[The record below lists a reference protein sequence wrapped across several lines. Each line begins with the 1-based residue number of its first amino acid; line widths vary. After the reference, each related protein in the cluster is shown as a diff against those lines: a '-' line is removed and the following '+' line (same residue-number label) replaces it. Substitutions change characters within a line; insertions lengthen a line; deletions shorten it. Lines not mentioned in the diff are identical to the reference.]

1 MSEPQKLEG
10 PLIQLKGIEKRYQS
24 GEQEVTV
31 LHPLDLCIQAGEMVA
46 IVGAS
51 GSGKSTLMN
60 LLGCLDRP
68 SAGQYLF
75 RGQDT
80 ARLDALALARLRCHH
95 FGFIFQRYHLLP
107 HLDAT
112 ANVEI
117 PAVYAGTARA
127 ERQQRARA
135 LLSRLGLADRSH
147 HRPGQL
153 SGGQQQRVSIARA
166 LANGGEVILADEPT
180 GALDS
185 HSGKEVMA
193 ILKELHAQGHTI
205 ILVTHDMAV
214 ANHADRIITLRDG
227 RVVED
232 SAQPAKSADQA
243 GRIDTLRDGRVVEDS
258 GQAAKSANH
267 ADRID
272 TLRDERA
279 AEENGQDA
287 PAAQG
292 TALPQAGVTKAA
304 GKPSKGAI
312 PPHIAPAKGSKLGW
326 DRYREA
332 ARMAVHAMLA
342 HRMRTFLTMLGIII
356 GIAAVVSVVALG
368 QGARAKVINDINA
381 MGTNTI
387 DIFPGKDWGD
397 EKAASIQT
405 LNERDL
411 DALLGQPY
419 LEGAS
424 PQIATSG
431 QLRYRNKTST
441 GNVVGVGSD
450 FFRVKGMTLTQG
462 RLFDERDIQS
472 RTAVAVVDGKTIE
485 SLLGKEDPVGQ
496 VVLVGTLPVR
506 IIGVVA
512 QETGFGRSSQS
523 VSIWLPYSAVMS
535 RLISQNHFSQI
546 TIRVKDGIQPAL
558 AEQAAVA
565 LLTQRHGV
573 KDFFTFSSDSI
584 IKSVEKTTA
593 TMTLLVSAIA
603 VISLIVGGV
612 GVMNI
617 MLVSVVERT
626 REIGIRIA
634 VGARQSDI
642 LQQFLIEAVMVSL
655 LGGLLGIGLALLI
668 GFVFSLF
675 VESFQMSFS
684 LFSILMAFG
693 CSSLIGILFGYLPAR
708 NAARLDPVEALARE

>member
-1 MSEPQKLEG
+1 MSE
-10 PLIQLKGIEKRYQS
+10 PLIQLKGIERRYQS
-24 GEQEVTV
+24 GEHEVTV
-31 LHPLDLCIQAGEMVA
+31 LHPLDLAIAAGEMVA

-68 SAGQYLF
+68 SGGQYLF

-80 ARLDALALARLRCHH
+80 AGLDALALARLRCHH

-107 HLDAT
+107 HLDAA

-117 PAVYAGTARA
+117 PAIYAGTSRP
-127 ERQQRARA
+127 ERQIRART
-135 LLSRLGLADRSH
+135 LLTRLGLSDRSH

-214 ANHADRIITLRDG
+214 ANHANRIITLRDG

-232 SAQPAKSADQA
+232 SGQLAASPPISPDKAH
-243 GRIDTLRDGRVVEDS
+243 GVEERQQTA
-258 GQAAKSANH
+258 QAATDPAAGQKAH
-267 ADRID
+267 EPAPDRI
-272 TLRDERA
+272 
-279 AEENGQDA
+279 
-287 PAAQG
+287 PAASV
-292 TALPQAGVTKAA
+292 ARR
-304 GKPSKGAI
+304 
-312 PPHIAPAKGSKLGW
+312 GSQGW

-332 ARMAVHAMLA
+332 GRMALHAMLA

-368 QGARAKVINDINA
+368 QGARAKVIDDINA

-431 QLRYRNKTST
+431 QLRYRNKTSS
-441 GNVVGVGSD
+441 GSVVGVGSD

-462 RLFDERDIQS
+462 RLLDERDIRS
-472 RTAVAVVDGKTIE
+472 RTAVAVVDGKTIT
-485 SLLGKEDPVGQ
+485 SLLGKTDPVGQ

-506 IIGVVA
+506 IVGVVS

-523 VSIWLPYSAVMS
+523 VNVWLPYSAVMS
-535 RLISQNHFSQI
+535 RLISQSHFSQI
-546 TIRVKDGIQPAL
+546 TIRVKDGVQPAL

-584 IKSVEKTTA
+584 VKSVEKTTA
-593 TMTLLVSAIA
+593 TLTLLVSAIA

-655 LGGLLGIGLALLI
+655 LGGLLGIGLAMFI
-668 GFVFSLF
+668 GFVFSLL
-675 VESFQMSFS
+675 VESFQMRFS

>member
-1 MSEPQKLEG
+1 MSE
-10 PLIQLKGIEKRYQS
+10 PLIQLKGIERRYQS

-31 LHPLDLCIQAGEMVA
+31 LHPLDLTIEAGEMIA

-80 ARLDALALARLRCHH
+80 ATLDALSLARLRCHH

-107 HLDAT
+107 HLNAA

-117 PAVYAGTARA
+117 PAVYAGTSRPDRQARS
-127 ERQQRARA
+127 QA
-135 LLSRLGLADRSH
+135 LLARLGLSDRSH
-147 HRPGQL
+147 HTPGQL

-185 HSGKEVMA
+185 QSGKEVMA

-214 ANHADRIITLRDG
+214 ASHADRIITLRDG
-227 RVVED
+227 RV
-232 SAQPAKSADQA
+232 
-243 GRIDTLRDGRVVEDS
+243 LEDS
-258 GQAAKSANH
+258 GKPATTTA
-267 ADRID
+267 R
-272 TLRDERA
+272 L
-279 AEENGQDA
+279 
-287 PAAQG
+287 PAAS
-292 TALPQAGVTKAA
+292 PAA
-304 GKPSKGAI
+304 RASGND
-312 PPHIAPAKGSKLGW
+312 W

-332 ARMAVHAMLA
+332 GRMALHAMLA

-368 QGARAKVINDINA
+368 QGARAKVVDQINA

-405 LNERDL
+405 LNKRDL

-424 PQIATSG
+424 PQIASSG
-431 QLRYRNKTST
+431 QLRYRNKTS
-441 GNVVGVGSD
+441 GGSIVGVGSD
-450 FFRVKGMTLTQG
+450 FFRVKGMKLTSG
-462 RLFDERDIQS
+462 RLFDERDIQN
-472 RTAVAVVDGKTIE
+472 RAAVAVVDGKTIE

-506 IIGVVA
+506 IIGVVEE
-512 QETGFGRSSQS
+512 ETGFGRSSQS
-523 VSIWLPYSAVMS
+523 VNVWLPYSAVMS
-535 RLISQNHFSQI
+535 RLISQNHFSQL
-546 TIRVKDGIQPAL
+546 TIRVKDGVQPAL
-558 AEQAAVA
+558 AEQAAIE

-655 LGGLLGIGLALLI
+655 LGGMLGVGVSLFIGLL
-668 GFVFSLF
+668 FSLF
-675 VESFQMSFS
+675 VESIQMQFS

>member
-1 MSEPQKLEG
+1 MSE
-10 PLIQLKGIEKRYQS
+10 PLIQLKGIERRYQS

-31 LHPLDLCIQAGEMVA
+31 LHPLDLTIEAGEMIA

-80 ARLDALALARLRCHH
+80 ATLDALSLARLRCHH

-107 HLDAT
+107 HLNAA

-117 PAVYAGTARA
+117 PAVYAGTSRPDRQARSN
-127 ERQQRARA
+127 A
-135 LLSRLGLADRSH
+135 LLARLGLSDRSH
-147 HRPGQL
+147 HTPGQL

-185 HSGKEVMA
+185 QSGKEVMA
-193 ILKELHAQGHTI
+193 TLKELHAQGHTI

-214 ANHADRIITLRDG
+214 ASHADRIITLRDG
-227 RVVED
+227 RV
-232 SAQPAKSADQA
+232 
-243 GRIDTLRDGRVVEDS
+243 LEDS
-258 GQAAKSANH
+258 GKPATTTA
-267 ADRID
+267 R
-272 TLRDERA
+272 L
-279 AEENGQDA
+279 
-287 PAAQG
+287 PAAS
-292 TALPQAGVTKAA
+292 PAA
-304 GKPSKGAI
+304 RASGND
-312 PPHIAPAKGSKLGW
+312 W

-332 ARMAVHAMLA
+332 GRMALHAMLA

-368 QGARAKVINDINA
+368 QGARAKVVDQINA

-405 LNERDL
+405 LNKRDL

-424 PQIATSG
+424 PQIASSG
-431 QLRYRNKTST
+431 QLRYRNKTSS
-441 GNVVGVGSD
+441 GSIVGVGSD
-450 FFRVKGMTLTQG
+450 FFRVKGMKLTSG
-462 RLFDERDIQS
+462 RLFDERDIQN
-472 RTAVAVVDGKTIE
+472 RAAVAVVDGKTIE

-506 IIGVVA
+506 IIGVVEE
-512 QETGFGRSSQS
+512 ETGFGRSSQS
-523 VSIWLPYSAVMS
+523 VNVWLPYSAVMS
-535 RLISQNHFSQI
+535 RLISQNHFSQL
-546 TIRVKDGIQPAL
+546 TIRVKDGVQPAL
-558 AEQAAVA
+558 AEQAAIE

-655 LGGLLGIGLALLI
+655 LGGMLGVGVSLFIGLL
-668 GFVFSLF
+668 FSLF
-675 VESFQMSFS
+675 VESIQMQFS

>member
-1 MSEPQKLEG
+1 MSE
-10 PLIQLKGIEKRYQS
+10 PLIQLKGIERRYQS

-31 LHPLDLCIQAGEMVA
+31 LHSLDLTIEAGEMIA

-68 SAGQYLF
+68 STGQYLF

-80 ARLDALALARLRCHH
+80 ATLDALSLARLRCHH

-107 HLDAT
+107 HLNAA

-117 PAVYAGTARA
+117 PAVYAGTSRPDRQARSN
-127 ERQQRARA
+127 A
-135 LLSRLGLADRSH
+135 LLTRLGLSDRSH
-147 HRPGQL
+147 HTPGQL

-185 HSGKEVMA
+185 QSGKEVMA

-214 ANHADRIITLRDG
+214 ASHADRIITLRDG
-227 RVVED
+227 RV
-232 SAQPAKSADQA
+232 
-243 GRIDTLRDGRVVEDS
+243 LEDS
-258 GQAAKSANH
+258 GKPATTTA
-267 ADRID
+267 R
-272 TLRDERA
+272 L
-279 AEENGQDA
+279 
-287 PAAQG
+287 PAAS
-292 TALPQAGVTKAA
+292 PAA
-304 GKPSKGAI
+304 RASGND
-312 PPHIAPAKGSKLGW
+312 W

-332 ARMAVHAMLA
+332 GRMALHAMLA

-368 QGARAKVINDINA
+368 QGARAKVVDQINA

-405 LNERDL
+405 LNKRDL

-424 PQIATSG
+424 PQIASSG
-431 QLRYRNKTST
+431 QLRYRNKTSS
-441 GNVVGVGSD
+441 GSIVGVGSD
-450 FFRVKGMTLTQG
+450 FFRVKGMKLTSG
-462 RLFDERDIQS
+462 RLFDERDIQN
-472 RTAVAVVDGKTIE
+472 RAAVAVVDGKTIE

-506 IIGVVA
+506 IIGVVEE
-512 QETGFGRSSQS
+512 ETGFGRSSQS
-523 VSIWLPYSAVMS
+523 VNVWLPYSAVMS
-535 RLISQNHFSQI
+535 RLISQNHFSQL
-546 TIRVKDGIQPAL
+546 TVRVKDGVQPAL
-558 AEQAAVA
+558 AEQAAIE

-655 LGGLLGIGLALLI
+655 LGGMLGVGVSLFIGLL
-668 GFVFSLF
+668 FSLF
-675 VESFQMSFS
+675 VESIQMQFS

>member
-1 MSEPQKLEG
+1 MSE
-10 PLIQLKGIEKRYQS
+10 PLIQLKGIERRYQS

-31 LHPLDLCIQAGEMVA
+31 LHPLDLTIEAGEMIA

-80 ARLDALALARLRCHH
+80 ATLDALSLARLRCHH

-107 HLDAT
+107 HLNAA

-117 PAVYAGTARA
+117 PAVYAGTSRPDRQARS
-127 ERQQRARA
+127 QA
-135 LLSRLGLADRSH
+135 LLARLGLSDRSH
-147 HRPGQL
+147 HTPGQL

-185 HSGKEVMA
+185 QSGKEVMA

-214 ANHADRIITLRDG
+214 ASHADRIITLRDG
-227 RVVED
+227 RV
-232 SAQPAKSADQA
+232 
-243 GRIDTLRDGRVVEDS
+243 LEDS
-258 GQAAKSANH
+258 GKPATTTA
-267 ADRID
+267 R
-272 TLRDERA
+272 L
-279 AEENGQDA
+279 
-287 PAAQG
+287 PAAS
-292 TALPQAGVTKAA
+292 PAA
-304 GKPSKGAI
+304 RASGND
-312 PPHIAPAKGSKLGW
+312 W

-332 ARMAVHAMLA
+332 GRMALHAMLA

-368 QGARAKVINDINA
+368 QGARAKVVDQINA

-387 DIFPGKDWGD
+387 DIFPGRDWGD

-405 LNERDL
+405 LNKRDL

-424 PQIATSG
+424 PQIASSG
-431 QLRYRNKTST
+431 QLRYRNKTSS
-441 GNVVGVGSD
+441 GSIVGVGSD
-450 FFRVKGMTLTQG
+450 FFRVKGMKLTSG
-462 RLFDERDIQS
+462 RLFDERDIQN
-472 RTAVAVVDGKTIE
+472 RAAVAVVDGKTIE

-506 IIGVVA
+506 IIGVVEE
-512 QETGFGRSSQS
+512 ETGFGRSSQS
-523 VSIWLPYSAVMS
+523 VNVWLPYSAVMS
-535 RLISQNHFSQI
+535 RLISQNHFSQL
-546 TIRVKDGIQPAL
+546 TIRVKDGVQPAL
-558 AEQAAVA
+558 AEQAAIE

-655 LGGLLGIGLALLI
+655 LGGMLGVGVSLFIGLL
-668 GFVFSLF
+668 FSLF
-675 VESFQMSFS
+675 VESIQMQFS

>member
-1 MSEPQKLEG
+1 MSE
-10 PLIQLKGIEKRYQS
+10 PLIQLKGIERRYQS

-31 LHPLDLCIQAGEMVA
+31 LHPLDLTIEAGEMIA

-80 ARLDALALARLRCHH
+80 ATLDALSLARLRCHH

-107 HLDAT
+107 HLNAA

-117 PAVYAGTARA
+117 PAVYAGASRP
-127 ERQQRARA
+127 ERQARSQA
-135 LLSRLGLADRSH
+135 LLARLGLSDRSH
-147 HRPGQL
+147 HTPGQL

-185 HSGKEVMA
+185 QSGKEVMA

-214 ANHADRIITLRDG
+214 ASHADRIITLRDG
-227 RVVED
+227 RV
-232 SAQPAKSADQA
+232 
-243 GRIDTLRDGRVVEDS
+243 LEDS
-258 GQAAKSANH
+258 GKPATATAPLPP
-267 ADRID
+267 AP
-272 TLRDERA
+272 
-279 AEENGQDA
+279 
-287 PAAQG
+287 PAAR
-292 TALPQAGVTKAA
+292 AG
-304 GKPSKGAI
+304 GND
-312 PPHIAPAKGSKLGW
+312 W

-332 ARMAVHAMLA
+332 GRMALHTMLA

-368 QGARAKVINDINA
+368 QGARAKVIDQINA

-405 LNERDL
+405 LNKRDL

-424 PQIATSG
+424 PQIASSG
-431 QLRYRNKTST
+431 QLRYRNKTSS
-441 GNVVGVGSD
+441 GSIVGVGSD
-450 FFRVKGMTLTQG
+450 FFRVKGMKLTSG
-462 RLFDERDIQS
+462 RLFDERDIQN
-472 RTAVAVVDGKTIE
+472 RAAVAVVDGKTIK
-485 SLLGKEDPVGQ
+485 SLLGEEDPVGQ

-506 IIGVVA
+506 IIGVVEE
-512 QETGFGRSSQS
+512 ETGFGRSSQS
-523 VSIWLPYSAVMS
+523 VNVWLPYSAVMS
-535 RLISQNHFSQI
+535 RLISQNHFSQL
-546 TIRVKDGIQPAL
+546 TIRVKDGVQPAL
-558 AEQAAVA
+558 AEQAAIE

-655 LGGLLGIGLALLI
+655 LGGMLGVGVSLLI
-668 GFVFSLF
+668 GLLFSLF
-675 VESFQMSFS
+675 VESIQMQFS

>member
-1 MSEPQKLEG
+1 MSEP
-10 PLIQLKGIEKRYQS
+10 LIRLKGIERRYPS
-24 GEQEVTV
+24 GEHEVTV
-31 LHPLDLCIQAGEMVA
+31 LHPLDLAIDAGEMVA

-60 LLGCLDRP
+60 LLGCLDHP
-68 SAGQYLF
+68 SGGQYLF

-80 ARLDALALARLRCHH
+80 ATLDALSLARLRCHH

-107 HLDAT
+107 HLDAA

-117 PAVYAGTARA
+117 PAIYAGTARLD
-127 ERQQRARA
+127 RQARART
-135 LLSRLGLADRSH
+135 LLTRLGLQDRSH

-185 HSGKEVMA
+185 QSGKEVMA

-214 ANHADRIITLRDG
+214 ASHADRIITLRDG

-232 SAQPAKSADQA
+232 SGHRATDDNAASPSGAPAHPLP
-243 GRIDTLRDGRVVEDS
+243 GDGS
-258 GQAAKSANH
+258 QLAAPSV
-267 ADRID
+267 
-272 TLRDERA
+272 
-279 AEENGQDA
+279 GQDA
-287 PAAQG
+287 QG
-292 TALPQAGVTKAA
+292 TGAA
-304 GKPSKGAI
+304 VRTASR
-312 PPHIAPAKGSKLGW
+312 GW

-332 ARMAVHAMLA
+332 GRMALHAMLA

-368 QGARAKVINDINA
+368 QGARAKVIDDINA

-397 EKAASIQT
+397 EKATSIQT

-431 QLRYRNKTST
+431 QLRYRNKTSS
-441 GNVVGVGSD
+441 GSVIGVGND

-462 RLFDERDIQS
+462 RLLDERDIRN

-485 SLLGKEDPVGQ
+485 SLLGQVDPVGQ

-506 IIGVVA
+506 IVGVVT

-523 VSIWLPYSAVMS
+523 VNVWLPYSAVMS
-535 RLISQNHFSQI
+535 RLLSQQHFTQI
-546 TIRVKDGIQPAL
+546 TIRVKDGVQPAL

-584 IKSVEKTTA
+584 VKSVEKTTA
-593 TMTLLVSAIA
+593 TLTLLVSAIA

-668 GFVFSLF
+668 GALFSLL
-675 VESFQMSFS
+675 VESFQMRFS

>member
-1 MSEPQKLEG
+1 MSEP
-10 PLIQLKGIEKRYQS
+10 LIRLKGIERRYQS
-24 GEQEVTV
+24 GEHEVTV
-31 LHPLDLCIQAGEMVA
+31 LHPLDLAIDAGEMVA

-68 SAGQYLF
+68 SGGQYLF

-80 ARLDALALARLRCHH
+80 ATLDALSLARLRCHH

-107 HLDAT
+107 HLDAA

-117 PAVYAGTARA
+117 PAIYAGTARLD
-127 ERQQRARA
+127 RQARART
-135 LLSRLGLADRSH
+135 LLTRLGLQDRSH

-185 HSGKEVMA
+185 QSGKEVMA

-214 ANHADRIITLRDG
+214 ASHADRIITLRDG

-232 SAQPAKSADQA
+232 SGHRATDDNAPSPSGAPAHPLP
-243 GRIDTLRDGRVVEDS
+243 GDGSQLAPPPV
-258 GQAAKSANH
+258 
-267 ADRID
+267 
-272 TLRDERA
+272 
-279 AEENGQDA
+279 GQDA
-287 PAAQG
+287 QG
-292 TALPQAGVTKAA
+292 TGAA
-304 GKPSKGAI
+304 VRTASR
-312 PPHIAPAKGSKLGW
+312 GW

-332 ARMAVHAMLA
+332 GRMALHAMLA

-368 QGARAKVINDINA
+368 QGARAKVIDDINA

-431 QLRYRNKTST
+431 QLRYRNKTSS
-441 GNVVGVGSD
+441 GSVIGVGND

-462 RLFDERDIQS
+462 RLLDERDIRN

-485 SLLGKEDPVGQ
+485 SLLGQVDPVGQ

-506 IIGVVA
+506 IVGVVT

-523 VSIWLPYSAVMS
+523 VNVWLPYSAVMS
-535 RLISQNHFSQI
+535 RLLSQQHFTQI
-546 TIRVKDGIQPAL
+546 TIRVKDGVQPAL

-584 IKSVEKTTA
+584 VKSVEKTTA
-593 TMTLLVSAIA
+593 TLTLLVSAIA

-668 GFVFSLF
+668 GALFSLL
-675 VESFQMSFS
+675 VESFQMRFS

>member
-1 MSEPQKLEG
+1 MSE
-10 PLIQLKGIEKRYQS
+10 PLIQLKGIERRYQS

-31 LHPLDLCIQAGEMVA
+31 LHPLDLVIEAGEMIA

-68 SAGQYLF
+68 SGGQYLF
-75 RGQDT
+75 RGEDT
-80 ARLDALALARLRCHH
+80 ATLDALALARLRCHH

-107 HLDAT
+107 HLDAA

-117 PAVYAGTARA
+117 PAIYAGTGRHNRQARA
-127 ERQQRARA
+127 RQ
-135 LLSRLGLADRSH
+135 LLGRLGLAERSH
-147 HRPGQL
+147 HTPGQL

-185 HSGKEVMA
+185 QSGKEVMA
-193 ILKELHAQGHTI
+193 ILKELHQQGHTI
-205 ILVTHDMAV
+205 ILVTHDMEV
-214 ANHADRIITLRDG
+214 ASHADRIITLKDG
-227 RVVED
+227 RV
-232 SAQPAKSADQA
+232 Q
-243 GRIDTLRDGRVVEDS
+243 EDS
-258 GQAAKSANH
+258 GRKVAANQPV
-267 ADRID
+267 
-272 TLRDERA
+272 L
-279 AEENGQDA
+279 NVQ
-287 PAAQG
+287 PAAG
-292 TALPQAGVTKAA
+292 E
-304 GKPSKGAI
+304 GA
-312 PPHIAPAKGSKLGW
+312 SYDW

-332 ARMAVHAMLA
+332 GRMAVHAMLA

-368 QGARAKVINDINA
+368 QGARTKVIDQINA

-387 DIFPGKDWGD
+387 EIFPGKGWGD
-397 EKAASIQT
+397 EKMASIQT
-405 LNERDL
+405 LNKGDL

-419 LEGAS
+419 LAGAS
-424 PQIATSG
+424 PEIASPG
-431 QLRYRNKTST
+431 QLRYRNKTSSGSVT
-441 GNVVGVGSD
+441 GVSND
-450 FFRVKGMTLTQG
+450 YFKVKGMTLVSG
-462 RLFDERDIQS
+462 RLLEWQDIQQ
-472 RTAVAVVDGKTIE
+472 RAAVAVVDKKSIG
-485 SLLGKEDPVGQ
+485 SLLGKDDPVGK
-496 VVLVGTLPVR
+496 VVMVGTLPVR
-506 IIGVVA
+506 IIGVVS
-512 QETGFGRSSQS
+512 QETGFGPSSQS
-523 VSIWLPYSAVMS
+523 VNVWLPYSAVMS
-535 RLISQNHFSQI
+535 RLISQHHFSQL

-558 AEQAAVA
+558 AEQAVIE
-565 LLTQRHGV
+565 LLTKRHGV

-593 TMTLLVSAIA
+593 TMTLMVSAIA
-603 VISLIVGGV
+603 LISLIVGGV

-626 REIGIRIA
+626 REIGIRMA

-655 LGGLLGIGLALLI
+655 LGGICGVGLSLGIGML
-668 GFVFSLF
+668 FSLL
-675 VESFQMSFS
+675 VDSIKMQFS

-708 NAARLDPVEALARE
+708 NAARLDPVVALARE

>member
-1 MSEPQKLEG
+1 MSE
-10 PLIQLKGIEKRYQS
+10 PLIQLKGIERRYQS

-31 LHPLDLCIQAGEMVA
+31 LHPLDLTIEAGEMIA

-68 SAGQYLF
+68 SSGQYLF

-80 ARLDALALARLRCHH
+80 ATLDALSLARLRCHH

-107 HLDAT
+107 HLNAA

-117 PAVYAGTARA
+117 PAVYAGTPRA
-127 ERQQRARA
+127 ERQARSQA
-135 LLSRLGLADRSH
+135 LLTRLGLSDRSH
-147 HRPGQL
+147 HTPSQL

-185 HSGKEVMA
+185 QSGKEVMA

-205 ILVTHDMAV
+205 ILVTHDMEV
-214 ANHADRIITLRDG
+214 ASHADRIITLKDG
-227 RVVED
+227 RV
-232 SAQPAKSADQA
+232 Q
-243 GRIDTLRDGRVVEDS
+243 EDS
-258 GQAAKSANH
+258 GRKPAAVPVAPT
-267 ADRID
+267 A
-272 TLRDERA
+272 
-279 AEENGQDA
+279 A
-287 PAAQG
+287 PAG
-292 TALPQAGVTKAA
+292 KEGAG
-304 GKPSKGAI
+304 
-312 PPHIAPAKGSKLGW
+312 HDW

-332 ARMAVHAMLA
+332 ARMALHAMLA

-368 QGARAKVINDINA
+368 QGARAKVIDQINA

-405 LNERDL
+405 LNKRDL

-424 PQIATSG
+424 PQIAAPG
-431 QLRYRNKTST
+431 QLRYRNKTSS
-441 GNVVGVGSD
+441 GSIVGVGND
-450 FFRVKGMTLTQG
+450 FFRVKGMKLTNG
-462 RLFDERDIQS
+462 RLFDERDIQN
-472 RTAVAVVDGKTIE
+472 RAAVAVVDGKTIE
-485 SLLGKEDPVGQ
+485 SLLGKQDPVGQ

-506 IIGVVA
+506 IIGVVEE
-512 QETGFGRSSQS
+512 ETGFGRSSQS
-523 VSIWLPYSAVMS
+523 VNVWLPYSAVMS
-535 RLISQNHFSQI
+535 RLISQNHFSQL
-546 TIRVKDGIQPAL
+546 TIRVKDGVQPAL
-558 AEQAAVA
+558 AEQAAIE

-655 LGGLLGIGLALLI
+655 LGGMLGVGVSLFIGLL
-668 GFVFSLF
+668 FSLF
-675 VESFQMSFS
+675 VESIQMHFS

-708 NAARLDPVEALARE
+708 NAARLDPIEALARE

>member
-1 MSEPQKLEG
+1 MSEP
-10 PLIQLKGIEKRYQS
+10 LIRLKGIERRYQS
-24 GEQEVTV
+24 GEHEVTV
-31 LHPLDLCIQAGEMVA
+31 LHPLDLAIDAGEMVA

-68 SAGQYLF
+68 SGGQYLF

-80 ARLDALALARLRCHH
+80 ATLDALSLARLRCHH

-107 HLDAT
+107 HLDAA

-117 PAVYAGTARA
+117 PAIYAGTARLD
-127 ERQQRARA
+127 RQARART
-135 LLSRLGLADRSH
+135 LLTRLGLQDRSH

-185 HSGKEVMA
+185 QSGKEVMT

-214 ANHADRIITLRDG
+214 ASHADRIITLRDG

-232 SAQPAKSADQA
+232 S
-243 GRIDTLRDGRVVEDS
+243 G
-258 GQAAKSANH
+258 H
-267 ADRID
+267 
-272 TLRDERA
+272 RA
-279 AEENGQDA
+279 ADDNAASPSPSGAPAHPQPGDGSQLAPPSVGQDA
-287 PAAQG
+287 QDTGAAVR
-292 TALPQAGVTKAA
+292 TASP
-304 GKPSKGAI
+304 
-312 PPHIAPAKGSKLGW
+312 GW

-332 ARMAVHAMLA
+332 GRMALHAMLA

-368 QGARAKVINDINA
+368 QGARAKVIDDINA

-424 PQIATSG
+424 PKIATSG
-431 QLRYRNKTST
+431 QLRYRNKTSS
-441 GNVVGVGSD
+441 GSVIGVGND
-450 FFRVKGMTLTQG
+450 FFRVKGKTLTQG
-462 RLFDERDIQS
+462 RLLDERDIRN

-485 SLLGKEDPVGQ
+485 SLLGQVDPVGQ

-506 IIGVVA
+506 IVGVVT

-523 VSIWLPYSAVMS
+523 VNVWLPYSAVMS
-535 RLISQNHFSQI
+535 RLLSQQHFTQI
-546 TIRVKDGIQPAL
+546 TIRVKDGVQPAL

-584 IKSVEKTTA
+584 VKSVEKTTA
-593 TMTLLVSAIA
+593 TLTLLVSAIA

-668 GFVFSLF
+668 GALFSLL
-675 VESFQMSFS
+675 VESFQMRFS

>member
-1 MSEPQKLEG
+1 MSEP
-10 PLIQLKGIEKRYQS
+10 LIRLKGIERRYQS
-24 GEQEVTV
+24 GEHEVTV
-31 LHPLDLCIQAGEMVA
+31 LHPLDLAIDAGEMVA

-68 SAGQYLF
+68 SGGQYLF

-80 ARLDALALARLRCHH
+80 ATLDALSLARLRCHH

-107 HLDAT
+107 HLDAA

-117 PAVYAGTARA
+117 PAIYAGTARLD
-127 ERQQRARA
+127 RQARART
-135 LLSRLGLADRSH
+135 LLTRLGLQDRSH

-185 HSGKEVMA
+185 QSGKEVMA

-214 ANHADRIITLRDG
+214 ASHADRIITLRDG

-232 SAQPAKSADQA
+232 SGHRATDDNAPSPSPSGAPAHPLP
-243 GRIDTLRDGRVVEDS
+243 GDGSQLAPPPV
-258 GQAAKSANH
+258 
-267 ADRID
+267 
-272 TLRDERA
+272 
-279 AEENGQDA
+279 GQDA
-287 PAAQG
+287 QG
-292 TALPQAGVTKAA
+292 TGAA
-304 GKPSKGAI
+304 VRTASR
-312 PPHIAPAKGSKLGW
+312 GW

-332 ARMAVHAMLA
+332 GRMALHAMLA

-368 QGARAKVINDINA
+368 QGARAKVIDDINA

-431 QLRYRNKTST
+431 QLRYRNKTSS
-441 GNVVGVGSD
+441 GSVIGVGND

-462 RLFDERDIQS
+462 RLLDERDIRN

-485 SLLGKEDPVGQ
+485 SLLGKVDPVGQ

-506 IIGVVA
+506 IVGVVT

-523 VSIWLPYSAVMS
+523 VNVWLPYSAVMS
-535 RLISQNHFSQI
+535 RLLSQQHFTQI
-546 TIRVKDGIQPAL
+546 TIRVKDGVQPAL

-584 IKSVEKTTA
+584 VKSVEKTTA
-593 TMTLLVSAIA
+593 TLTLLVSAIA

-634 VGARQSDI
+634 IGARQSDI

-668 GFVFSLF
+668 GALFSLL
-675 VESFQMSFS
+675 VESFQMRFS

>member
-1 MSEPQKLEG
+1 MSEP
-10 PLIQLKGIEKRYQS
+10 LIRLKGIERRYQS
-24 GEQEVTV
+24 GEHEVTV
-31 LHPLDLCIQAGEMVA
+31 LHPLDLAIDAGEMVA

-68 SAGQYLF
+68 SGGQYLF

-80 ARLDALALARLRCHH
+80 ATLDALSLARLRCHH

-107 HLDAT
+107 HLDAA

-117 PAVYAGTARA
+117 PAIYAGTARLD
-127 ERQQRARA
+127 RQARART
-135 LLSRLGLADRSH
+135 LLTRLGLQDRSH

-185 HSGKEVMA
+185 QSGKEVMT

-214 ANHADRIITLRDG
+214 ASHADRIITLRDG

-232 SAQPAKSADQA
+232 SGHRATDDNAASPSGAPAHPLP
-243 GRIDTLRDGRVVEDS
+243 GDGS
-258 GQAAKSANH
+258 QLAAPSV
-267 ADRID
+267 
-272 TLRDERA
+272 
-279 AEENGQDA
+279 GQDA
-287 PAAQG
+287 QG
-292 TALPQAGVTKAA
+292 TGAA
-304 GKPSKGAI
+304 VRTASR
-312 PPHIAPAKGSKLGW
+312 GW

-332 ARMAVHAMLA
+332 GRMALHAMLA

-368 QGARAKVINDINA
+368 QGARAKVIDDINA

-431 QLRYRNKTST
+431 QLRYRNKTSS
-441 GNVVGVGSD
+441 GSVIGVGND

-462 RLFDERDIQS
+462 RLLDERDIRN

-485 SLLGKEDPVGQ
+485 SLLGQVDPVGQ

-506 IIGVVA
+506 IVGVVT

-523 VSIWLPYSAVMS
+523 VNVWLPYSAVMS
-535 RLISQNHFSQI
+535 RLLSQQHFTQI
-546 TIRVKDGIQPAL
+546 TIRVKDGVQPAL

-584 IKSVEKTTA
+584 VKSVEKTTA
-593 TMTLLVSAIA
+593 TLTLLVSAIA

-655 LGGLLGIGLALLI
+655 LGGLLGIGLALLL
-668 GFVFSLF
+668 GALFSLL
-675 VESFQMSFS
+675 VESFQMRFS

>member
-1 MSEPQKLEG
+1 MSEP
-10 PLIQLKGIEKRYQS
+10 LIRLKGIERRYQS
-24 GEQEVTV
+24 GEHEVTV
-31 LHPLDLCIQAGEMVA
+31 LHPLDLAIDAGEMVA

-68 SAGQYLF
+68 SGGQYLF

-80 ARLDALALARLRCHH
+80 ATLDALSLARLRCHH

-107 HLDAT
+107 HLDAA

-117 PAVYAGTARA
+117 PAIYAGTARLD
-127 ERQQRARA
+127 RQARART
-135 LLSRLGLADRSH
+135 LLTRLGLQDRSH

-185 HSGKEVMA
+185 QSGKEVMA

-214 ANHADRIITLRDG
+214 ASHADRIITLRDG

-232 SAQPAKSADQA
+232 SGHRATDDNAPSPSPSGAPAHPLP
-243 GRIDTLRDGRVVEDS
+243 GDGSQLPPPPV
-258 GQAAKSANH
+258 
-267 ADRID
+267 
-272 TLRDERA
+272 
-279 AEENGQDA
+279 GQDA
-287 PAAQG
+287 QG
-292 TALPQAGVTKAA
+292 TGAA
-304 GKPSKGAI
+304 VRTASR
-312 PPHIAPAKGSKLGW
+312 GW

-332 ARMAVHAMLA
+332 GRMALHAMLA

-368 QGARAKVINDINA
+368 QGARAKVIDDINA

-431 QLRYRNKTST
+431 QLRYRNKTSS
-441 GNVVGVGSD
+441 GSVIGVGND

-462 RLFDERDIQS
+462 RLLDERDIRN

-485 SLLGKEDPVGQ
+485 SLLGKVDPVGQ

-506 IIGVVA
+506 IVGVVT

-523 VSIWLPYSAVMS
+523 VNVWLPYSAVMS
-535 RLISQNHFSQI
+535 RLLSQQHFTQI
-546 TIRVKDGIQPAL
+546 TIRVKDGVQPAL

-584 IKSVEKTTA
+584 VKSVEKTTA
-593 TMTLLVSAIA
+593 TLTLLVSAIA

-668 GFVFSLF
+668 GALFSLL
-675 VESFQMSFS
+675 VESFQMRFS

>member
-1 MSEPQKLEG
+1 MSE
-10 PLIQLKGIEKRYQS
+10 PLIQLKGIERRYQS

-31 LHPLDLCIQAGEMVA
+31 LHPLDLTIEAGEMIA

-68 SAGQYLF
+68 SSGQYLF

-80 ARLDALALARLRCHH
+80 ATLDALSLARLRCHH

-107 HLDAT
+107 HLNAA

-117 PAVYAGTARA
+117 PAVYAGTPRA
-127 ERQQRARA
+127 ERQARSQA
-135 LLSRLGLADRSH
+135 LLTRLGLSDRSH
-147 HRPGQL
+147 HTPNQL

-185 HSGKEVMA
+185 QSGKEVMA

-205 ILVTHDMAV
+205 ILVTHDMEV
-214 ANHADRIITLRDG
+214 ASHADRIITLKDG
-227 RVVED
+227 RV
-232 SAQPAKSADQA
+232 Q
-243 GRIDTLRDGRVVEDS
+243 EDS
-258 GQAAKSANH
+258 GRKPAAVPVTPTA
-267 ADRID
+267 
-272 TLRDERA
+272 
-279 AEENGQDA
+279 A
-287 PAAQG
+287 PAG
-292 TALPQAGVTKAA
+292 KEGAG
-304 GKPSKGAI
+304 
-312 PPHIAPAKGSKLGW
+312 HDW

-332 ARMAVHAMLA
+332 ARMALHAMLA

-368 QGARAKVINDINA
+368 QGARAKVIDQINS

-405 LNERDL
+405 LNKRDL

-424 PQIATSG
+424 PQIAAPG
-431 QLRYRNKTST
+431 QLRYRNKTSS
-441 GNVVGVGSD
+441 GSIVGVGND
-450 FFRVKGMTLTQG
+450 FFRVKGMKLTNG
-462 RLFDERDIQS
+462 RLFDERDIQN
-472 RTAVAVVDGKTIE
+472 RAAVAVVDGKTIE
-485 SLLGKEDPVGQ
+485 SLLGKQDPVGQ

-506 IIGVVA
+506 IIGVVEE
-512 QETGFGRSSQS
+512 ETGFGRSSQS
-523 VSIWLPYSAVMS
+523 VNVWLPYSAVMS
-535 RLISQNHFSQI
+535 RLISQNHFSQL
-546 TIRVKDGIQPAL
+546 TIRVKDGVQPAL
-558 AEQAAVA
+558 AEQAAIE

-655 LGGLLGIGLALLI
+655 LGGMLGVGVSLFIGLL
-668 GFVFSLF
+668 FSLF
-675 VESFQMSFS
+675 VESIQMHFS

>member
-1 MSEPQKLEG
+1 M
-10 PLIQLKGIEKRYQS
+10 IQLKGIERRYQS

-31 LHPLDLCIQAGEMVA
+31 LHPLDLTIEAGEMIA

-68 SAGQYLF
+68 SSGQYLF

-80 ARLDALALARLRCHH
+80 ATLDALSLARLRCHH

-107 HLDAT
+107 HLNAA

-117 PAVYAGTARA
+117 PAVYAGTPRT
-127 ERQQRARA
+127 ERQARSQA
-135 LLSRLGLADRSH
+135 LLTRLGLSDRSH
-147 HRPGQL
+147 HTPSQL

-185 HSGKEVMA
+185 QSGKEVMA

-205 ILVTHDMAV
+205 ILVTHDMEV
-214 ANHADRIITLRDG
+214 ASHADRIITLKDG
-227 RVVED
+227 RVQED
-232 SAQPAKSADQA
+232 S
-243 GRIDTLRDGRVVEDS
+243 
-258 GQAAKSANH
+258 
-267 ADRID
+267 DRK
-272 TLRDERA
+272 
-279 AEENGQDA
+279 
-287 PAAQG
+287 PAAAPVTP
-292 TALPQAGVTKAA
+292 TAVPA
-304 GKPSKGAI
+304 GKEGAG
-312 PPHIAPAKGSKLGW
+312 HDW

-332 ARMAVHAMLA
+332 ARMALHAMLA

-368 QGARAKVINDINA
+368 QGARAKVIDQINA

-405 LNERDL
+405 LNKRDL

-424 PQIATSG
+424 PQIAAPG
-431 QLRYRNKTST
+431 QLRYRNKTSS
-441 GNVVGVGSD
+441 GSIVGVGND
-450 FFRVKGMTLTQG
+450 FFRVKGMKLTNG
-462 RLFDERDIQS
+462 RLFDERDIQN
-472 RTAVAVVDGKTIE
+472 RAAVAVVDGKTIE
-485 SLLGKEDPVGQ
+485 SLLGKQDPVGQ

-506 IIGVVA
+506 IIGVVEE
-512 QETGFGRSSQS
+512 ETGFGRSSQS
-523 VSIWLPYSAVMS
+523 VNVWLPYSAVMS
-535 RLISQNHFSQI
+535 RLISQNHFSQL
-546 TIRVKDGIQPAL
+546 TIRVKDGVQPAL
-558 AEQAAVA
+558 AEQAAIE

-655 LGGLLGIGLALLI
+655 LGGMLGVGVSLFIGLI
-668 GFVFSLF
+668 FSLF
-675 VESFQMSFS
+675 VESIQMHFS

>member
-1 MSEPQKLEG
+1 MSE
-10 PLIQLKGIEKRYQS
+10 PLIQLKGIERRYQS

-31 LHPLDLCIQAGEMVA
+31 LHPLDLTIEAGEMIA

-68 SAGQYLF
+68 SSGQYLF

-80 ARLDALALARLRCHH
+80 ATLDALSLARLRCHH

-107 HLDAT
+107 HLNAA

-117 PAVYAGTARA
+117 PAVYAGTPRA
-127 ERQQRARA
+127 ERQARSQA
-135 LLSRLGLADRSH
+135 LLTRLGLSDRSH
-147 HRPGQL
+147 HTPSQL

-185 HSGKEVMA
+185 QSGKEVMA

-205 ILVTHDMAV
+205 ILVTHDMEV
-214 ANHADRIITLRDG
+214 ASHADRIITLKDG
-227 RVVED
+227 RV
-232 SAQPAKSADQA
+232 Q
-243 GRIDTLRDGRVVEDS
+243 EDS
-258 GQAAKSANH
+258 GRKPAAVPVTPTA
-267 ADRID
+267 
-272 TLRDERA
+272 
-279 AEENGQDA
+279 A
-287 PAAQG
+287 PAG
-292 TALPQAGVTKAA
+292 KEGAG
-304 GKPSKGAI
+304 
-312 PPHIAPAKGSKLGW
+312 HYW

-332 ARMAVHAMLA
+332 ARMALHAMLA

-368 QGARAKVINDINA
+368 QGARAKVIDQINA

-405 LNERDL
+405 LNKRDL

-424 PQIATSG
+424 PQIAAPG
-431 QLRYRNKTST
+431 QLRYRNKTSS
-441 GNVVGVGSD
+441 GSIVGVGND
-450 FFRVKGMTLTQG
+450 FFRVKGMKLTNG
-462 RLFDERDIQS
+462 RLFDERDIQN
-472 RTAVAVVDGKTIE
+472 RAAVAVVDGKTIE
-485 SLLGKEDPVGQ
+485 SLLGKQDPVGQ

-506 IIGVVA
+506 IIGVVEE
-512 QETGFGRSSQS
+512 ETGFGRSSQS
-523 VSIWLPYSAVMS
+523 VNVWLPYSAVMS
-535 RLISQNHFSQI
+535 RLISQNHFSQL
-546 TIRVKDGIQPAL
+546 TIRVKDGVQPAL
-558 AEQAAVA
+558 AEQAAIE

-655 LGGLLGIGLALLI
+655 LGGMLGVGVSLFIGLL
-668 GFVFSLF
+668 FSLF
-675 VESFQMSFS
+675 VESIQMHFS

>member
-1 MSEPQKLEG
+1 M
-10 PLIQLKGIEKRYQS
+10 IQLKGIERRYQS

-31 LHPLDLCIQAGEMVA
+31 LHPLDLTIEAGEMIA

-68 SAGQYLF
+68 SSGQYLF

-80 ARLDALALARLRCHH
+80 ATLDALSLARLRCHH

-107 HLDAT
+107 HLNAA

-117 PAVYAGTARA
+117 PAVYAGTPRA
-127 ERQQRARA
+127 ERQARSQA
-135 LLSRLGLADRSH
+135 LLTRLGLSERSH
-147 HRPGQL
+147 HTPSQL

-185 HSGKEVMA
+185 QSGKEVMA

-205 ILVTHDMAV
+205 ILVTHDMEV
-214 ANHADRIITLRDG
+214 ASHADRIITLKDG
-227 RVVED
+227 RV
-232 SAQPAKSADQA
+232 Q
-243 GRIDTLRDGRVVEDS
+243 EDS
-258 GQAAKSANH
+258 GRKPAAIPVTPTA
-267 ADRID
+267 
-272 TLRDERA
+272 
-279 AEENGQDA
+279 A
-287 PAAQG
+287 PAG
-292 TALPQAGVTKAA
+292 KEGAG
-304 GKPSKGAI
+304 
-312 PPHIAPAKGSKLGW
+312 HDW

-332 ARMAVHAMLA
+332 ARMALHAMLA

-368 QGARAKVINDINA
+368 QGARAKVIDQINA

-405 LNERDL
+405 LNKRDL

-424 PQIATSG
+424 PQIAAPG
-431 QLRYRNKTST
+431 QLRYRNKTSS
-441 GNVVGVGSD
+441 GSIVGVGND
-450 FFRVKGMTLTQG
+450 FFRVKGMKLTNG
-462 RLFDERDIQS
+462 RLFDERDIQN
-472 RTAVAVVDGKTIE
+472 RAAVAVVDGKTIE
-485 SLLGKEDPVGQ
+485 SLLGKQDPVGQ

-506 IIGVVA
+506 IIGVVEE
-512 QETGFGRSSQS
+512 ETGFGRSSQS
-523 VSIWLPYSAVMS
+523 VNVWLPYSAVMS
-535 RLISQNHFSQI
+535 RLISQNHFSQL
-546 TIRVKDGIQPAL
+546 TIRVKDGVQPAL
-558 AEQAAVA
+558 AEQAAIE

-655 LGGLLGIGLALLI
+655 LGGMLGVGVSLFIGLL
-668 GFVFSLF
+668 FSLF
-675 VESFQMSFS
+675 VESIQMHFS

>member
-1 MSEPQKLEG
+1 MSE
-10 PLIQLKGIEKRYQS
+10 PLIQLKGIERRYQS
-24 GEQEVTV
+24 GEHEVTV
-31 LHPLDLCIQAGEMVA
+31 LHPLDLTIAAGEMVA

-68 SAGQYLF
+68 SGGQYLF

-80 ARLDALALARLRCHH
+80 AGLDALALARLRCHH

-107 HLDAT
+107 HLDAA

-117 PAVYAGTARA
+117 PAIYAGTSRP
-127 ERQQRARA
+127 ERQIRART
-135 LLSRLGLADRSH
+135 LLTRLGLSDRSH

-193 ILKELHAQGHTI
+193 ILKELHEQGHTI

-214 ANHADRIITLRDG
+214 ANHANRIITLRDG

-232 SAQPAKSADQA
+232 SGQPAASLAISASQAHGEESQQIPQTAVDQVSS
-243 GRIDTLRDGRVVEDS
+243 GLP
-258 GQAAKSANH
+258 GQAAKQEVREPAP
-267 ADRID
+267 DRI
-272 TLRDERA
+272 A
-279 AEENGQDA
+279 
-287 PAAQG
+287 
-292 TALPQAGVTKAA
+292 TASVARR
-304 GKPSKGAI
+304 
-312 PPHIAPAKGSKLGW
+312 GSQGW

-332 ARMAVHAMLA
+332 GRMALHAMLA

-368 QGARAKVINDINA
+368 QGARAKVIDDINA

-431 QLRYRNKTST
+431 QLRYRNKTSS
-441 GNVVGVGSD
+441 GSVVGVGSD

-462 RLFDERDIQS
+462 RLLDERDIRS
-472 RTAVAVVDGKTIE
+472 RTAVAVVDGKTIT
-485 SLLGKEDPVGQ
+485 SLLGKTDPVGQ

-506 IIGVVA
+506 IVGVVS

-523 VSIWLPYSAVMS
+523 VNVWLPYSAVMS
-535 RLISQNHFSQI
+535 RLISQSHFSQI
-546 TIRVKDGIQPAL
+546 TIRVKDGVQPAL

-584 IKSVEKTTA
+584 VKSVEKTTA
-593 TMTLLVSAIA
+593 TLTLLVSAIA

-655 LGGLLGIGLALLI
+655 LGGLLGIGLAMFI
-668 GFVFSLF
+668 GFVFSLL
-675 VESFQMSFS
+675 VESFQMRFS
-684 LFSILMAFG
+684 
-693 CSSLIGILFGYLPAR
+693 
-708 NAARLDPVEALARE
+708 

>member
-1 MSEPQKLEG
+1 MSE
-10 PLIQLKGIEKRYQS
+10 PLIQLKGIERRYQS

-31 LHPLDLCIQAGEMVA
+31 LHPLDLVIEAGEMIA

-68 SAGQYLF
+68 SGGQYLF
-75 RGQDT
+75 RGEDT
-80 ARLDALALARLRCHH
+80 ATLDALALARLRCHH

-107 HLDAT
+107 HLDAA

-117 PAVYAGTARA
+117 PAIYAGTSRHDRQARA
-127 ERQQRARA
+127 RQ
-135 LLSRLGLADRSH
+135 LLGRLGLAERSH
-147 HRPGQL
+147 HTPGQL

-185 HSGKEVMA
+185 QSGKEVMA
-193 ILKELHAQGHTI
+193 ILKELHQQGHTI
-205 ILVTHDMAV
+205 ILVTHDMEV
-214 ANHADRIITLRDG
+214 ASHADRIITLKDG
-227 RVVED
+227 RV
-232 SAQPAKSADQA
+232 QA
-243 GRIDTLRDGRVVEDS
+243 DS
-258 GQAAKSANH
+258 GRKVAANQPV
-267 ADRID
+267 
-272 TLRDERA
+272 L
-279 AEENGQDA
+279 NMP
-287 PAAQG
+287 PAAG
-292 TALPQAGVTKAA
+292 EGV
-304 GKPSKGAI
+304 SYD
-312 PPHIAPAKGSKLGW
+312 W

-332 ARMAVHAMLA
+332 GRMAVHAMLA

-368 QGARAKVINDINA
+368 QGARTKVIDQINA

-387 DIFPGKDWGD
+387 EIFPGKGWGD
-397 EKAASIQT
+397 EKMASIQT
-405 LNERDL
+405 LNKGDL

-419 LEGAS
+419 LAGAS
-424 PQIATSG
+424 PEIASPG
-431 QLRYRNKTST
+431 QLRYRNKTSSGSVT
-441 GNVVGVGSD
+441 GVSND
-450 FFRVKGMTLTQG
+450 YFKVKGMTLVSG
-462 RLFDERDIQS
+462 RLLEWQDIQQ
-472 RTAVAVVDGKTIE
+472 RAAVAVVDKKSIG
-485 SLLGKEDPVGQ
+485 SLLGKDDPVGK
-496 VVLVGTLPVR
+496 VVMVGTLPVR
-506 IIGVVA
+506 IIGVVS
-512 QETGFGRSSQS
+512 QETGFGPSSQS
-523 VSIWLPYSAVMS
+523 VNVWLPYSAVMS
-535 RLISQNHFSQI
+535 RLISQHHFSQL

-558 AEQAAVA
+558 AEQAVIE
-565 LLTQRHGV
+565 LLTKRHGV

-593 TMTLLVSAIA
+593 TMTLMVSAIA
-603 VISLIVGGV
+603 LISLIVGGV

-626 REIGIRIA
+626 REIGIRMA

-655 LGGLLGIGLALLI
+655 LGGICGVGLSLGIGML
-668 GFVFSLF
+668 FSLL
-675 VESFQMSFS
+675 VDSIKMQFS

-708 NAARLDPVEALARE
+708 NAARLDPVVALARE

>member
-1 MSEPQKLEG
+1 MSDRLNRPETPPPEQG
-10 PLIQLKGIEKRYQS
+10 QPPLIQLRGIERRYQS

-68 SAGQYLF
+68 SGGQYLF

-80 ARLDALALARLRCHH
+80 ATLDALALARLRCHH

-107 HLDAT
+107 HLDAA

-117 PAVYAGTARA
+117 PAVYAGTART
-127 ERQQRARA
+127 ERQVRART

-232 SAQPAKSADQA
+232 SGQPAEPVDESQTSPRNEQRATPA
-243 GRIDTLRDGRVVEDS
+243 
-258 GQAAKSANH
+258 
-267 ADRID
+267 
-272 TLRDERA
+272 RDETTASPALQDLPVTWA
-279 AEENGQDA
+279 A
-287 PAAQG
+287 
-292 TALPQAGVTKAA
+292 
-304 GKPSKGAI
+304 S
-312 PPHIAPAKGSKLGW
+312 LGW

-332 ARMAVHAMLA
+332 GRMALHAMLA

-411 DALLGQPY
+411 DTLLGQPY

-441 GNVVGVGSD
+441 GNLVGVGSD
-450 FFRVKGMTLTQG
+450 FFRVKGMQLTRG
-462 RLFDERDIQS
+462 RLLDERDIQH
-472 RTAVAVVDGKTIE
+472 RVPVAVVDGKTIE
-485 SLLGKEDPVGQ
+485 SLLGKVDPIGQ

-506 IIGVVA
+506 IVGVVA

-668 GFVFSLF
+668 GFVFSLI
-675 VESFQMSFS
+675 VASFQMYFS

>member
-1 MSEPQKLEG
+1 MSE
-10 PLIQLKGIEKRYQS
+10 PLIQLKGIERRYQS

-31 LHPLDLCIQAGEMVA
+31 LHPLDLTIEAGEMIA

-80 ARLDALALARLRCHH
+80 ATLDALSLARLRCHH

-107 HLDAT
+107 HLNAA

-117 PAVYAGTARA
+117 PAVYAGASRP
-127 ERQQRARA
+127 ERQARSQD
-135 LLSRLGLADRSH
+135 LLARLGLSDRSH
-147 HRPGQL
+147 HTPGQL

-185 HSGKEVMA
+185 QSGKEVMA

-214 ANHADRIITLRDG
+214 ASHADRIITLRDG
-227 RVVED
+227 RV
-232 SAQPAKSADQA
+232 
-243 GRIDTLRDGRVVEDS
+243 LEDS
-258 GQAAKSANH
+258 GKPATATAPLQPAPPAA
-267 ADRID
+267 
-272 TLRDERA
+272 RA
-279 AEENGQDA
+279 AGND
-287 PAAQG
+287 
-292 TALPQAGVTKAA
+292 
-304 GKPSKGAI
+304 
-312 PPHIAPAKGSKLGW
+312 W

-332 ARMAVHAMLA
+332 GRMALHAMLA

-368 QGARAKVINDINA
+368 QGARAKVIDQINA

-405 LNERDL
+405 LNKRDL

-424 PQIATSG
+424 PQIAAPG
-431 QLRYRNKTST
+431 QLRYRNKTSS
-441 GNVVGVGSD
+441 GNIVGVGSD
-450 FFRVKGMTLTQG
+450 FFRVKGMKLTNG
-462 RLFDERDIQS
+462 RLFDERDIQN
-472 RTAVAVVDGKTIE
+472 RTAVAVVDGKTIK
-485 SLLGKEDPVGQ
+485 SLLGEEDPVGQ

-506 IIGVVA
+506 IIGVVEE
-512 QETGFGRSSQS
+512 ETGFGRSSQS
-523 VSIWLPYSAVMS
+523 VNVWLPYSAVMS
-535 RLISQNHFSQI
+535 RLISQNHFSQL
-546 TIRVKDGIQPAL
+546 TIRVKDGVQPAL
-558 AEQAAVA
+558 AEQAAIE

-655 LGGLLGIGLALLI
+655 LGGMLGVGVSLLI
-668 GFVFSLF
+668 GLLFSLF
-675 VESFQMSFS
+675 VESIQMHFS

>member
-1 MSEPQKLEG
+1 MSE
-10 PLIQLKGIEKRYQS
+10 PLIQLKGIERRYQS
-24 GEQEVTV
+24 GEHEVTV
-31 LHPLDLCIQAGEMVA
+31 LHPLDLTIAAGEMVA

-68 SAGQYLF
+68 SGGQYLF

-80 ARLDALALARLRCHH
+80 AGLDALALARLRCHH

-107 HLDAT
+107 HLDAA

-117 PAVYAGTARA
+117 PAIYAGTSRP
-127 ERQQRARA
+127 ERQIRART
-135 LLSRLGLADRSH
+135 LLTRLGLSDRSH

-193 ILKELHAQGHTI
+193 ILKELHEQGHTI

-214 ANHADRIITLRDG
+214 ANHANRIITLRDG

-232 SAQPAKSADQA
+232 SGQPAASPVISVSQA
-243 GRIDTLRDGRVVEDS
+243 HGEESQPVP
-258 GQAAKSANH
+258 QAATKPVSALPRP
-267 ADRID
+267 AAGQEVREPAPDRI
-272 TLRDERA
+272 A
-279 AEENGQDA
+279 
-287 PAAQG
+287 
-292 TALPQAGVTKAA
+292 TASVARR
-304 GKPSKGAI
+304 
-312 PPHIAPAKGSKLGW
+312 GSQGW

-332 ARMAVHAMLA
+332 GRMALHAMLA

-368 QGARAKVINDINA
+368 QGARAKVIDDINA

-431 QLRYRNKTST
+431 QLRYRNKTSN
-441 GNVVGVGSD
+441 GSVVGVGSD

-462 RLFDERDIQS
+462 RLLDERDIRS
-472 RTAVAVVDGKTIE
+472 RTAVAVVDGKTIA
-485 SLLGKEDPVGQ
+485 SLLGKTDPVGQ

-506 IIGVVA
+506 IVGVVA
-512 QETGFGRSSQS
+512 QETGFGPSSQS
-523 VSIWLPYSAVMS
+523 VNVWLPYSAVMS

-546 TIRVKDGIQPAL
+546 TIRVKDGVQPAL

-584 IKSVEKTTA
+584 VKSVEKTTA
-593 TMTLLVSAIA
+593 TLTLLVSAIA

-655 LGGLLGIGLALLI
+655 LGGLLGIGLAMFI
-668 GFVFSLF
+668 GFIFSLL
-675 VESFQMSFS
+675 VESFQMRFS

>member
-1 MSEPQKLEG
+1 MSEP
-10 PLIQLKGIEKRYQS
+10 LIRLKGIERRYQS
-24 GEQEVTV
+24 GEHEVTV
-31 LHPLDLCIQAGEMVA
+31 LHPLDLAIDAGEMVA

-68 SAGQYLF
+68 SGGQYLF

-80 ARLDALALARLRCHH
+80 ATLDALSLARLRCHH

-107 HLDAT
+107 HLDAA

-117 PAVYAGTARA
+117 PAIYAGTARLD
-127 ERQQRARA
+127 RQARART
-135 LLSRLGLADRSH
+135 LLTRLGLQDRSH

-185 HSGKEVMA
+185 QSGKEVMA

-214 ANHADRIITLRDG
+214 ASHADRIITLRDG

-232 SAQPAKSADQA
+232 SGHRATDDNAASASGAQAHPLP
-243 GRIDTLRDGRVVEDS
+243 GDGSQLAPPSV
-258 GQAAKSANH
+258 
-267 ADRID
+267 
-272 TLRDERA
+272 
-279 AEENGQDA
+279 GQDA
-287 PAAQG
+287 QG
-292 TALPQAGVTKAA
+292 T
-304 GKPSKGAI
+304 GAVVRT
-312 PPHIAPAKGSKLGW
+312 ASRGW

-332 ARMAVHAMLA
+332 GRMALHAMLA

-368 QGARAKVINDINA
+368 QGARAKVIDDINA

-431 QLRYRNKTST
+431 QLRYRNKTSS
-441 GNVVGVGSD
+441 GSVIGVGND

-462 RLFDERDIQS
+462 RLLDERDIRN

-485 SLLGKEDPVGQ
+485 SLLGKVDPVGQ

-506 IIGVVA
+506 IVGVVT

-523 VSIWLPYSAVMS
+523 VNVWLPYSAVMS
-535 RLISQNHFSQI
+535 RLLSQQHFTQI

-584 IKSVEKTTA
+584 VKSVEKTTA
-593 TMTLLVSAIA
+593 TLTLLVSAIA

-668 GFVFSLF
+668 GALFSLL
-675 VESFQMSFS
+675 VESFQMRFS

>member
-1 MSEPQKLEG
+1 MSE
-10 PLIQLKGIEKRYQS
+10 PLIQLKGIERRYQS

-31 LHPLDLCIQAGEMVA
+31 LHPLDLTIEAGEMIA

-68 SAGQYLF
+68 SSGQYLF

-80 ARLDALALARLRCHH
+80 ATLDALSLARLRCHH

-107 HLDAT
+107 HLNAA

-117 PAVYAGTARA
+117 PAVYAGTPRA
-127 ERQQRARA
+127 ERQARSQA
-135 LLSRLGLADRSH
+135 LLTRLGLSDRSH
-147 HRPGQL
+147 HTPSQL

-185 HSGKEVMA
+185 QSGKEVMA

-205 ILVTHDMAV
+205 ILVTHDMEV
-214 ANHADRIITLRDG
+214 ANHADRIITLKDG
-227 RVVED
+227 RV
-232 SAQPAKSADQA
+232 Q
-243 GRIDTLRDGRVVEDS
+243 EDS
-258 GQAAKSANH
+258 GRK
-267 ADRID
+267 
-272 TLRDERA
+272 
-279 AEENGQDA
+279 
-287 PAAQG
+287 PAAIPVTP
-292 TALPQAGVTKAA
+292 TAVPA
-304 GKPSKGAI
+304 GKEGAG
-312 PPHIAPAKGSKLGW
+312 HGW

-332 ARMAVHAMLA
+332 ARMALHAMLA

-368 QGARAKVINDINA
+368 QGARAKVIDQINA

-405 LNERDL
+405 LNKSDL

-424 PQIATSG
+424 PQIAASG
-431 QLRYRNKTST
+431 QLRYRNKTSS
-441 GNVVGVGSD
+441 GSIVGVGSD
-450 FFRVKGMTLTQG
+450 FFRVKGMKLTNG
-462 RLFDERDIQS
+462 RLFDKRDIQN

-485 SLLGKEDPVGQ
+485 SLLGKQDPVGQ

-506 IIGVVA
+506 IIGVVEE
-512 QETGFGRSSQS
+512 ETGFGRSSQS
-523 VSIWLPYSAVMS
+523 VNVWLPYSAVMS
-535 RLISQNHFSQI
+535 RLISQNHFSQL
-546 TIRVKDGIQPAL
+546 TIRVKDGVQPAL
-558 AEQAAVA
+558 AEQAAIE

-655 LGGLLGIGLALLI
+655 LGGMLGVGVSLFIGLL
-668 GFVFSLF
+668 FSLF
-675 VESFQMSFS
+675 VESIQMHFS

>member
-1 MSEPQKLEG
+1 MSE
-10 PLIQLKGIEKRYQS
+10 PLIQLKGIERRYQS

-31 LHPLDLCIQAGEMVA
+31 LHPLDLVIEAGEMIA

-68 SAGQYLF
+68 SGGQYLF
-75 RGQDT
+75 RGEDT
-80 ARLDALALARLRCHH
+80 ATLDALALARLRCHH

-107 HLDAT
+107 HLDAA

-117 PAVYAGTARA
+117 PAIYAGTGRHDRQARA
-127 ERQQRARA
+127 RQ
-135 LLSRLGLADRSH
+135 LLGRLGLAGRSH
-147 HRPGQL
+147 HTPGQL

-185 HSGKEVMA
+185 QSGKEVMA
-193 ILKELHAQGHTI
+193 ILKELHQQGHTI
-205 ILVTHDMAV
+205 ILVTHDMEV
-214 ANHADRIITLRDG
+214 ASHADRIITLKDG
-227 RVVED
+227 RV
-232 SAQPAKSADQA
+232 Q
-243 GRIDTLRDGRVVEDS
+243 EDS
-258 GQAAKSANH
+258 GRKVAGNQPVLNVP
-267 ADRID
+267 
-272 TLRDERA
+272 
-279 AEENGQDA
+279 
-287 PAAQG
+287 PAAG
-292 TALPQAGVTKAA
+292 E
-304 GKPSKGAI
+304 GA
-312 PPHIAPAKGSKLGW
+312 SYDW

-332 ARMAVHAMLA
+332 GRMAVHAMLA

-368 QGARAKVINDINA
+368 QGARTKVIDQINA

-387 DIFPGKDWGD
+387 EIFPGKGWGD
-397 EKAASIQT
+397 EKMASIQT
-405 LNERDL
+405 LNKGDL

-419 LEGAS
+419 LAGAS
-424 PQIATSG
+424 PEIASPG
-431 QLRYRNKTST
+431 QLRYRNKTSSGSVT
-441 GNVVGVGSD
+441 GVSND
-450 FFRVKGMTLTQG
+450 YFKVKGMTLVSG
-462 RLFDERDIQS
+462 RLLEWQDIQQ
-472 RTAVAVVDGKTIE
+472 RAAVAVVDKKSIG
-485 SLLGKEDPVGQ
+485 SLLGKDDPVGK
-496 VVLVGTLPVR
+496 VVMVGTLPVR
-506 IIGVVA
+506 IIGVVS
-512 QETGFGRSSQS
+512 QETGFGPSSQS
-523 VSIWLPYSAVMS
+523 VNVWLPYSAVMS
-535 RLISQNHFSQI
+535 RLISQHHFSQL

-558 AEQAAVA
+558 AEQAVIE
-565 LLTQRHGV
+565 LLTKRHGV

-593 TMTLLVSAIA
+593 TMTLMVSAIA
-603 VISLIVGGV
+603 LISLIVGGV

-626 REIGIRIA
+626 REIGIRMA

-655 LGGLLGIGLALLI
+655 LGGICGVGLSLGIGML
-668 GFVFSLF
+668 FSLL
-675 VESFQMSFS
+675 VDSIKMQFS

-708 NAARLDPVEALARE
+708 NAARLDPVVALARE

>member
-1 MSEPQKLEG
+1 MSE
-10 PLIQLKGIEKRYQS
+10 PLIQLKGIERRYQS
-24 GEQEVTV
+24 GEHEVTV
-31 LHPLDLCIQAGEMVA
+31 LHPLDLTIAAGEMVA

-68 SAGQYLF
+68 SGGQYLF

-80 ARLDALALARLRCHH
+80 AGLDALALARLRCHH

-107 HLDAT
+107 HLDAA

-117 PAVYAGTARA
+117 PAIYAGTSRP
-127 ERQQRARA
+127 ERQIRART
-135 LLSRLGLADRSH
+135 LLTRLGLSDRSH

-193 ILKELHAQGHTI
+193 ILKELHEQGHTI

-214 ANHADRIITLRDG
+214 ANHANRIITLRDG

-232 SAQPAKSADQA
+232 SGQPAASPVISASQAHGEESQQIPQAAVDQVSS
-243 GRIDTLRDGRVVEDS
+243 GLP
-258 GQAAKSANH
+258 GQAANQEVREPAP
-267 ADRID
+267 DRI
-272 TLRDERA
+272 A
-279 AEENGQDA
+279 
-287 PAAQG
+287 
-292 TALPQAGVTKAA
+292 TASVARR
-304 GKPSKGAI
+304 
-312 PPHIAPAKGSKLGW
+312 GSQGW

-332 ARMAVHAMLA
+332 GRMALHAMLA

-368 QGARAKVINDINA
+368 QGARAKVIDDINA

-431 QLRYRNKTST
+431 QLRYRNKTSS
-441 GNVVGVGSD
+441 GSVVGVGSD

-462 RLFDERDIQS
+462 RLLDERDIRS
-472 RTAVAVVDGKTIE
+472 RAAVAVVDGKTIT
-485 SLLGKEDPVGQ
+485 SLLGKTDPVGQ

-506 IIGVVA
+506 IVGVVS

-523 VSIWLPYSAVMS
+523 VNVWLPYSAVMS

-546 TIRVKDGIQPAL
+546 TIRVKDGVQPAL

-584 IKSVEKTTA
+584 VKSVEKTTA
-593 TMTLLVSAIA
+593 TLTLLVSAIA

-655 LGGLLGIGLALLI
+655 LGGLLGIGLAMFI
-668 GFVFSLF
+668 GFIFSLL
-675 VESFQMSFS
+675 VESFQMRFS

>member
-1 MSEPQKLEG
+1 MSE
-10 PLIQLKGIEKRYQS
+10 PLIQLKGIERRYQS

-31 LHPLDLCIQAGEMVA
+31 LHPLDLVIEAGEMIA

-68 SAGQYLF
+68 SGGQYLF
-75 RGQDT
+75 RGEDT
-80 ARLDALALARLRCHH
+80 ATLDALALARLRCHH

-107 HLDAT
+107 HLDAA

-117 PAVYAGTARA
+117 PAIYAGTSRHDRQARA
-127 ERQQRARA
+127 RQ
-135 LLSRLGLADRSH
+135 LLGRLGLAERSH
-147 HRPGQL
+147 HTPGQL

-185 HSGKEVMA
+185 QSGKEVMA
-193 ILKELHAQGHTI
+193 ILKELHQQGHTI
-205 ILVTHDMAV
+205 ILVTHDMEV
-214 ANHADRIITLRDG
+214 ASHADRIITLKDG
-227 RVVED
+227 RV
-232 SAQPAKSADQA
+232 Q
-243 GRIDTLRDGRVVEDS
+243 EDS
-258 GQAAKSANH
+258 GRKVAGNQPVLNVP
-267 ADRID
+267 
-272 TLRDERA
+272 
-279 AEENGQDA
+279 
-287 PAAQG
+287 PAAG
-292 TALPQAGVTKAA
+292 G
-304 GKPSKGAI
+304 GA
-312 PPHIAPAKGSKLGW
+312 SYDW

-332 ARMAVHAMLA
+332 GRMAVHAMLA

-368 QGARAKVINDINA
+368 QGARTKVIDQINA

-387 DIFPGKDWGD
+387 EIFPGKGWGD
-397 EKAASIQT
+397 EKMASIQT
-405 LNERDL
+405 LNKGDL

-419 LEGAS
+419 LAGAS
-424 PQIATSG
+424 PEIASPG
-431 QLRYRNKTST
+431 QLRYRNKTSSGSVT
-441 GNVVGVGSD
+441 GVSND
-450 FFRVKGMTLTQG
+450 YFKVKGMTLVSG
-462 RLFDERDIQS
+462 RLLEWQDIQQ
-472 RTAVAVVDGKTIE
+472 RAAVAVVDKKSIG
-485 SLLGKEDPVGQ
+485 SLLGKDDPVGK
-496 VVLVGTLPVR
+496 VVMVGTLPVR
-506 IIGVVA
+506 IIGVVS
-512 QETGFGRSSQS
+512 QETGFGPSSQS
-523 VSIWLPYSAVMS
+523 VNVWLPYSAVMS
-535 RLISQNHFSQI
+535 RLISQHHFSQL

-558 AEQAAVA
+558 AEQAVIE
-565 LLTQRHGV
+565 LLTKRHGV

-593 TMTLLVSAIA
+593 TMTLMVSAIA
-603 VISLIVGGV
+603 LISLIVGGV

-626 REIGIRIA
+626 REIGIRMA

-655 LGGLLGIGLALLI
+655 LGGICGVGLSLGIGML
-668 GFVFSLF
+668 FSLL
-675 VESFQMSFS
+675 VDSIKMQFS

-708 NAARLDPVEALARE
+708 NAARLDPVVALARE

>member
-1 MSEPQKLEG
+1 MSEP
-10 PLIQLKGIEKRYQS
+10 LIRLKGIERRYQS
-24 GEQEVTV
+24 GEHEVTV
-31 LHPLDLCIQAGEMVA
+31 LHPLDLAIDAGEMVA

-60 LLGCLDRP
+60 LLGCLDHP
-68 SAGQYLF
+68 SGGQYLF

-80 ARLDALALARLRCHH
+80 ATLDALSLARLRCHH

-107 HLDAT
+107 HLDAA

-117 PAVYAGTARA
+117 PAIYAGTARLD
-127 ERQQRARA
+127 RQARART
-135 LLSRLGLADRSH
+135 LLTRLGLQDRSH

-185 HSGKEVMA
+185 QSGKEVMA

-214 ANHADRIITLRDG
+214 ASHADRIITLRDG

-232 SAQPAKSADQA
+232 SGHRATDDNAASPSGAPAHPLP
-243 GRIDTLRDGRVVEDS
+243 GDGS
-258 GQAAKSANH
+258 QLAAPSV
-267 ADRID
+267 
-272 TLRDERA
+272 
-279 AEENGQDA
+279 GQDA
-287 PAAQG
+287 QG
-292 TALPQAGVTKAA
+292 TGAA
-304 GKPSKGAI
+304 VRTASR
-312 PPHIAPAKGSKLGW
+312 GW

-332 ARMAVHAMLA
+332 GRMALHAMLA

-368 QGARAKVINDINA
+368 QGARAKVIDDINA

-431 QLRYRNKTST
+431 QLRYRNKTSS
-441 GNVVGVGSD
+441 GSVIGVGND

-462 RLFDERDIQS
+462 RLLDERDIRN

-485 SLLGKEDPVGQ
+485 SLLGKVDPVGQ

-506 IIGVVA
+506 IVGVVT

-523 VSIWLPYSAVMS
+523 VNVWLPYSAVMS
-535 RLISQNHFSQI
+535 RLLSQQHFTQI
-546 TIRVKDGIQPAL
+546 TIRVKDGVQPAL

-584 IKSVEKTTA
+584 VKSVEKTTA
-593 TMTLLVSAIA
+593 TLTLLVSAIA

-668 GFVFSLF
+668 GALFSLL
-675 VESFQMSFS
+675 VESFQMRFS

>member
-1 MSEPQKLEG
+1 MSE
-10 PLIQLKGIEKRYQS
+10 PLIQLKGIERRYQS
-24 GEQEVTV
+24 GGQEVTV
-31 LHPLDLCIQAGEMVA
+31 LHPLDLTIEAGEMIA

-68 SAGQYLF
+68 SSGQYLF

-80 ARLDALALARLRCHH
+80 ATLDALSLARLRCHH

-107 HLDAT
+107 HLNAA

-117 PAVYAGTARA
+117 PAVYAGTPRA
-127 ERQQRARA
+127 ERQARSQA
-135 LLSRLGLADRSH
+135 LLTRLGLSDRSH
-147 HRPGQL
+147 HTPSQL

-185 HSGKEVMA
+185 QSGKEVMA

-205 ILVTHDMAV
+205 ILVTHDMEV
-214 ANHADRIITLRDG
+214 ASHADRIITLKDG
-227 RVVED
+227 RV
-232 SAQPAKSADQA
+232 Q
-243 GRIDTLRDGRVVEDS
+243 EDS
-258 GQAAKSANH
+258 GRKPAAVPVTPTA
-267 ADRID
+267 
-272 TLRDERA
+272 
-279 AEENGQDA
+279 A
-287 PAAQG
+287 PASKEG
-292 TALPQAGVTKAA
+292 AG
-304 GKPSKGAI
+304 
-312 PPHIAPAKGSKLGW
+312 HDW

-332 ARMAVHAMLA
+332 ARMALHAMLA

-368 QGARAKVINDINA
+368 QGARAKVIDQINA

-405 LNERDL
+405 LNKRDL

-424 PQIATSG
+424 PQIAAPG
-431 QLRYRNKTST
+431 QLRYRNKTSS
-441 GNVVGVGSD
+441 GSIVGVGND
-450 FFRVKGMTLTQG
+450 FFRVKGMKLTNG
-462 RLFDERDIQS
+462 RLFDERDIQN
-472 RTAVAVVDGKTIE
+472 RAAVAVVDGKTIE
-485 SLLGKEDPVGQ
+485 SLLGKQDPVGQ

-506 IIGVVA
+506 IIGVVEE
-512 QETGFGRSSQS
+512 ETGFGRSSQS
-523 VSIWLPYSAVMS
+523 VNVWLPYSAVMS
-535 RLISQNHFSQI
+535 RLISQNHFSQL
-546 TIRVKDGIQPAL
+546 TIRVKDGVQPAL
-558 AEQAAVA
+558 AEQAAIE

-655 LGGLLGIGLALLI
+655 LGGMLGVGVSLFIGLL
-668 GFVFSLF
+668 FSLF
-675 VESFQMSFS
+675 VESIQMHFS

>member
-1 MSEPQKLEG
+1 M
-10 PLIQLKGIEKRYQS
+10 IQLQGIERRYQS
-24 GEQEVTV
+24 GEQKVTV
-31 LHPLDLCIQAGEMVA
+31 LHPLDLTIEAGEMIA

-68 SAGQYLF
+68 SAGRYLF

-80 ARLDALALARLRCHH
+80 ATLDALSLARLRCHH

-107 HLDAT
+107 HLNAA

-117 PAVYAGTARA
+117 PAVYAGASRP
-127 ERQQRARA
+127 ERQARSQA
-135 LLSRLGLADRSH
+135 LLARLGLSDRSH
-147 HRPGQL
+147 HTPGQL

-185 HSGKEVMA
+185 QSGKEVMA

-214 ANHADRIITLRDG
+214 ASHADRIITLRDG
-227 RVVED
+227 RV
-232 SAQPAKSADQA
+232 
-243 GRIDTLRDGRVVEDS
+243 LEDS
-258 GQAAKSANH
+258 GKPATATAPLQPAP
-267 ADRID
+267 
-272 TLRDERA
+272 
-279 AEENGQDA
+279 
-287 PAAQG
+287 PAAR
-292 TALPQAGVTKAA
+292 AG
-304 GKPSKGAI
+304 GND
-312 PPHIAPAKGSKLGW
+312 W

-332 ARMAVHAMLA
+332 GRMALHAMLA

-368 QGARAKVINDINA
+368 QGTRAKVIDQINA

-405 LNERDL
+405 LNKRDL

-424 PQIATSG
+424 PQIASPG
-431 QLRYRNKTST
+431 QLRYRNKTSS
-441 GNVVGVGSD
+441 GSIVGVGSD
-450 FFRVKGMTLTQG
+450 FFRVKGMKLTSG
-462 RLFDERDIQS
+462 RLFDERDIQN
-472 RTAVAVVDGKTIE
+472 RAAVAVVDGKTIK
-485 SLLGKEDPVGQ
+485 SLLGEEDPVGQ

-506 IIGVVA
+506 IIGVVEE
-512 QETGFGRSSQS
+512 ETGFGRSSQS
-523 VSIWLPYSAVMS
+523 VNVWLPYSAVMS
-535 RLISQNHFSQI
+535 RLISQNHFSQL
-546 TIRVKDGIQPAL
+546 TIRVKDGVQPAL
-558 AEQAAVA
+558 AEQAAIE

-642 LQQFLIEAVMVSL
+642 LQQFLIEAVIVSL
-655 LGGLLGIGLALLI
+655 LGGMLGVGVSLLI
-668 GFVFSLF
+668 GLLFSLF
-675 VESFQMSFS
+675 VESIQMQFS

>member
-1 MSEPQKLEG
+1 MSE
-10 PLIQLKGIEKRYQS
+10 PLIQLKGIERRYQS

-31 LHPLDLCIQAGEMVA
+31 LHPLDLTIEAGEMIA

-68 SAGQYLF
+68 SSGQYLF

-80 ARLDALALARLRCHH
+80 ATLDALSLARLRCHH

-107 HLDAT
+107 HLNAA

-117 PAVYAGTARA
+117 PAVYAGTPRA
-127 ERQQRARA
+127 ERQARSQA
-135 LLSRLGLADRSH
+135 LLTRLGLSDRSH
-147 HRPGQL
+147 HTPSQL

-185 HSGKEVMA
+185 QSGKEVMA

-205 ILVTHDMAV
+205 ILVTHDMEV
-214 ANHADRIITLRDG
+214 ASHADRIITLKDG
-227 RVVED
+227 RV
-232 SAQPAKSADQA
+232 Q
-243 GRIDTLRDGRVVEDS
+243 EDS
-258 GQAAKSANH
+258 GRKPVAVPV
-267 ADRID
+267 
-272 TLRDERA
+272 T
-279 AEENGQDA
+279 
-287 PAAQG
+287 P
-292 TALPQAGVTKAA
+292 TAVPA
-304 GKPSKGAI
+304 GKEGAG
-312 PPHIAPAKGSKLGW
+312 HDW

-332 ARMAVHAMLA
+332 ARMALHAMLA

-368 QGARAKVINDINA
+368 QGARAKVIDQINA

-405 LNERDL
+405 LNKRDL

-424 PQIATSG
+424 PQIAAPG
-431 QLRYRNKTST
+431 QLRYRNKTSS
-441 GNVVGVGSD
+441 GSIVGVGND
-450 FFRVKGMTLTQG
+450 FFRVKGMKLTNG
-462 RLFDERDIQS
+462 RLFDERDIQN
-472 RTAVAVVDGKTIE
+472 RAAVAVVDGKTIE
-485 SLLGKEDPVGQ
+485 SLLGKQDPVGQ

-506 IIGVVA
+506 IIGVVEE
-512 QETGFGRSSQS
+512 ETGFGRSSQS
-523 VSIWLPYSAVMS
+523 VNVWLPYSAVMS
-535 RLISQNHFSQI
+535 RLISQNHFSQL
-546 TIRVKDGIQPAL
+546 TIRVKDGVQPAL
-558 AEQAAVA
+558 AEQAAIE

-655 LGGLLGIGLALLI
+655 LGGMLGVGVSLFIGLL
-668 GFVFSLF
+668 FSLF
-675 VESFQMSFS
+675 VESIQMHFS

>member
-1 MSEPQKLEG
+1 MSE
-10 PLIQLKGIEKRYQS
+10 PLIQLKGIERRYQS

-31 LHPLDLCIQAGEMVA
+31 LHPLDLVIEAGEMIA

-68 SAGQYLF
+68 SGGQYLF
-75 RGQDT
+75 RGEDT
-80 ARLDALALARLRCHH
+80 ATLDALALARLRCHH

-107 HLDAT
+107 HLDAA

-117 PAVYAGTARA
+117 PAIYAGTGRHDRQARA
-127 ERQQRARA
+127 RQ
-135 LLSRLGLADRSH
+135 LLGRLGLAERSH
-147 HRPGQL
+147 HTPGQL

-185 HSGKEVMA
+185 QSGKEVMA
-193 ILKELHAQGHTI
+193 ILKELHQQGHTI
-205 ILVTHDMAV
+205 ILVTHDMEV
-214 ANHADRIITLRDG
+214 ASHADRIITLKDG
-227 RVVED
+227 RV
-232 SAQPAKSADQA
+232 Q
-243 GRIDTLRDGRVVEDS
+243 EDS
-258 GQAAKSANH
+258 GRKVASNQPVLNV
-267 ADRID
+267 
-272 TLRDERA
+272 
-279 AEENGQDA
+279 Q
-287 PAAQG
+287 PAAG
-292 TALPQAGVTKAA
+292 E
-304 GKPSKGAI
+304 GA
-312 PPHIAPAKGSKLGW
+312 SYDW

-332 ARMAVHAMLA
+332 GRMAVHAMLA

-368 QGARAKVINDINA
+368 QGARTKVIDQINA

-387 DIFPGKDWGD
+387 EIFPGKGWGD
-397 EKAASIQT
+397 EKMASIQT
-405 LNERDL
+405 LNKGDL

-419 LEGAS
+419 LAGAS
-424 PQIATSG
+424 PEIASPG
-431 QLRYRNKTST
+431 QLRYRNKTSSGSVT
-441 GNVVGVGSD
+441 GVSND
-450 FFRVKGMTLTQG
+450 YFKVKGMTLVSG
-462 RLFDERDIQS
+462 RLLEWQDIQQ
-472 RTAVAVVDGKTIE
+472 RAAVAVVDKKSIG
-485 SLLGKEDPVGQ
+485 SLLGKDDPVGK
-496 VVLVGTLPVR
+496 VVMVGTLPVR
-506 IIGVVA
+506 IIGVVS
-512 QETGFGRSSQS
+512 QETGFGPSSQS
-523 VSIWLPYSAVMS
+523 VNVWLPYSAVMS
-535 RLISQNHFSQI
+535 RLISQHHFSQL

-558 AEQAAVA
+558 AEQAVIE
-565 LLTQRHGV
+565 LLTKRHGV

-593 TMTLLVSAIA
+593 TMTLMVSAIA
-603 VISLIVGGV
+603 LISLIVGGV

-626 REIGIRIA
+626 REIGIRMA

-655 LGGLLGIGLALLI
+655 LGGICGVGLSLGIGML
-668 GFVFSLF
+668 FSLL
-675 VESFQMSFS
+675 VDSIKMQFS

-708 NAARLDPVEALARE
+708 NAARLDPVVALARE

>member
-1 MSEPQKLEG
+1 MSEPLNQL
-10 PLIQLKGIEKRYQS
+10 PLIQLKGVERRYQS
-24 GEQEVTV
+24 GDSEVTV
-31 LHPLDLCIQAGEMVA
+31 LHPIDLTIAAGEMIA

-60 LLGCLDRP
+60 LLGCLDSP
-68 SAGQYLF
+68 SSGQYLF

-80 ARLDALALARLRCHH
+80 ATMDALALARLRCHH

-107 HLDAT
+107 HLDAA

-117 PAVYAGTARA
+117 PAIYAGTNRPDRQARA
-127 ERQQRARA
+127 RQ
-135 LLSRLGLADRSH
+135 LLGRLGLADRSH
-147 HRPGQL
+147 HTPGQL
-153 SGGQQQRVSIARA
+153 SGGQQQRGSIARA

-185 HSGKEVMA
+185 QSGKEVMA

-205 ILVTHDMAV
+205 ILVTHDMNV
-214 ANHADRIITLRDG
+214 ASHADRIITLKDG
-227 RVVED
+227 RIE
-232 SAQPAKSADQA
+232 Q
-243 GRIDTLRDGRVVEDS
+243 DS
-258 GQAAKSANH
+258 GPRQTAA
-267 ADRID
+267 
-272 TLRDERA
+272 L
-279 AEENGQDA
+279 A
-287 PAAQG
+287 PA
-292 TALPQAGVTKAA
+292 TAVDSQKMVPN
-304 GKPSKGAI
+304 
-312 PPHIAPAKGSKLGW
+312 KGSIGHDW

-332 ARMAVHAMLA
+332 GRMAMHAMLA

-368 QGARAKVINDINA
+368 QGARAKVIDQINA

-387 DIFPGKDWGD
+387 EIFPGKGWGD
-397 EKAASIQT
+397 EKMASIQT
-405 LNERDL
+405 LNKGDL

-419 LEGAS
+419 LAGAS
-424 PQIATSG
+424 PEIGSSG
-431 QLRYRNKTST
+431 QLRYRNKTNSGSVT
-441 GNVVGVGSD
+441 GVGND
-450 FFRVKGMTLTQG
+450 YFKVKGMTLVSG
-462 RLFDERDIQS
+462 RLLEWQDIQQ
-472 RTAVAVVDGKTIE
+472 RAAVAVVDKKSIT
-485 SLLGKEDPVGQ
+485 SLLGKDDPVGK

-506 IIGVVA
+506 IVGVVS
-512 QETGFGRSSQS
+512 QETGFGTTSQS
-523 VSIWLPYSAVMS
+523 VNIWLPYSAVMS
-535 RLISQNHFSQI
+535 RLISQHHFSQI
-546 TIRVKDGIQPAL
+546 TIRVKDGVQPAL
-558 AEQAAVA
+558 AEQAVIE
-565 LLTQRHGV
+565 LITKRHGV

-593 TMTLLVSAIA
+593 TMTLMVSAIA

-626 REIGIRIA
+626 REIGIRMA

-655 LGGLLGIGLALLI
+655 LGGIFGVGLSLGIGAL
-668 GFVFSLF
+668 FSLL
-675 VESFQMSFS
+675 VDSIKMQFS

-708 NAARLDPVEALARE
+708 NAARLDPVVALARE

>member
-1 MSEPQKLEG
+1 MSE
-10 PLIQLKGIEKRYQS
+10 PLIQLKGIERRYQS

-31 LHPLDLCIQAGEMVA
+31 LHPLDLVIEAGEMIA

-68 SAGQYLF
+68 SGGQYLF
-75 RGQDT
+75 RGEDT
-80 ARLDALALARLRCHH
+80 ATLDALALARLRCHH

-107 HLDAT
+107 HLDAA

-117 PAVYAGTARA
+117 PAIYAGTGRHDRQARA
-127 ERQQRARA
+127 RQ
-135 LLSRLGLADRSH
+135 LLGRLGLAERSH
-147 HRPGQL
+147 HTPGQL

-185 HSGKEVMA
+185 QSGKEVMA
-193 ILKELHAQGHTI
+193 ILKELHQQGHTI
-205 ILVTHDMAV
+205 ILVTHDMEV
-214 ANHADRIITLRDG
+214 ASHADRIITLKDG
-227 RVVED
+227 RV
-232 SAQPAKSADQA
+232 Q
-243 GRIDTLRDGRVVEDS
+243 EDS
-258 GQAAKSANH
+258 GRKVAGNQPVLNV
-267 ADRID
+267 
-272 TLRDERA
+272 
-279 AEENGQDA
+279 Q
-287 PAAQG
+287 PAAGEG
-292 TALPQAGVTKAA
+292 T
-304 GKPSKGAI
+304 SYD
-312 PPHIAPAKGSKLGW
+312 W

-332 ARMAVHAMLA
+332 GRMAVHAMLA

-368 QGARAKVINDINA
+368 QGARTKVIDQINA

-387 DIFPGKDWGD
+387 EIFPGKGWGD
-397 EKAASIQT
+397 EKMASIQT
-405 LNERDL
+405 LNKGDL

-419 LEGAS
+419 LAGAS
-424 PQIATSG
+424 PEIASPG
-431 QLRYRNKTST
+431 QLRYRNKTSSGSVT
-441 GNVVGVGSD
+441 GVSND
-450 FFRVKGMTLTQG
+450 YFKVKGMTLVSG
-462 RLFDERDIQS
+462 RLLEWQDIQQ
-472 RTAVAVVDGKTIE
+472 RAAVAVVDKKSIG
-485 SLLGKEDPVGQ
+485 SLLGKDDPVGK
-496 VVLVGTLPVR
+496 VVMVGTLPVR
-506 IIGVVA
+506 IIGVVS
-512 QETGFGRSSQS
+512 QETGFGPSSQS
-523 VSIWLPYSAVMS
+523 VNVWLPYSAVMS
-535 RLISQNHFSQI
+535 RLISQHHFSQL

-558 AEQAAVA
+558 AEQAVIE
-565 LLTQRHGV
+565 LLTKRHGV

-593 TMTLLVSAIA
+593 TMTLMVSAIA
-603 VISLIVGGV
+603 LISLIVGGV

-626 REIGIRIA
+626 REIGIRMA

-655 LGGLLGIGLALLI
+655 LGGICGVGLSLGIGML
-668 GFVFSLF
+668 FSLL
-675 VESFQMSFS
+675 VDSIKMQFS

-708 NAARLDPVEALARE
+708 NAARLDPVVALARE

>member
-1 MSEPQKLEG
+1 M
-10 PLIQLKGIEKRYQS
+10 IRLKGIERRYQS
-24 GEQEVTV
+24 GEHEVTV
-31 LHPLDLCIQAGEMVA
+31 LHPLDLAIDAGEMVA

-68 SAGQYLF
+68 SGGQYLF

-80 ARLDALALARLRCHH
+80 ATLDALSLARLRCHH

-107 HLDAT
+107 HLDAA

-117 PAVYAGTARA
+117 PAIYAGTARLD
-127 ERQQRARA
+127 RQARART
-135 LLSRLGLADRSH
+135 LLTRLGLQDRSH

-185 HSGKEVMA
+185 QSGKEVMA

-214 ANHADRIITLRDG
+214 ASHADRIITLRDG

-232 SAQPAKSADQA
+232 SGHRATDDNAASPSGAPAHPLP
-243 GRIDTLRDGRVVEDS
+243 GDGS
-258 GQAAKSANH
+258 QLAAPSV
-267 ADRID
+267 
-272 TLRDERA
+272 
-279 AEENGQDA
+279 GQDA
-287 PAAQG
+287 QG
-292 TALPQAGVTKAA
+292 TGAA
-304 GKPSKGAI
+304 VRTASR
-312 PPHIAPAKGSKLGW
+312 GW

-332 ARMAVHAMLA
+332 GRMALHAMLA

-368 QGARAKVINDINA
+368 QGARAKVIDDINA

-431 QLRYRNKTST
+431 QLRYRNKTSS
-441 GNVVGVGSD
+441 GSVIGVGND

-462 RLFDERDIQS
+462 RLLDERDIRN

-485 SLLGKEDPVGQ
+485 SLLGQVDPVGQ

-506 IIGVVA
+506 IVGVVT

-523 VSIWLPYSAVMS
+523 VNVWLPYSAVMS
-535 RLISQNHFSQI
+535 RLLSQQHFTQI
-546 TIRVKDGIQPAL
+546 TIRVKDGVQPAL

-584 IKSVEKTTA
+584 VKSVEKTTA
-593 TMTLLVSAIA
+593 TLTLLVSAIA

-634 VGARQSDI
+634 VGSRQSDI

-668 GFVFSLF
+668 GALFSLL
-675 VESFQMSFS
+675 VESFQMRFS